1 MLSHKIG
8 EVMQN
13 FGGVEH
19 FIRGITEIL
28 GGLTP
33 PPPPPV
39 NPPMQSKTL
48 QHGTLQFNGLKLC

>member
-8 EVMQN
+8 GVKQN

-19 FIRGITEIL
+19 FIKGIREIL

-33 PPPPPV
+33 PPPPV
-39 NPPMQSKTL
+39 NLPMQSKTL
-48 QHGTLQFNGLKLC
+48 QQGTLQFNGLKLC